1 MPSIVIAQGGGPTAV
16 INQTLCGALL
26 AARRHNPS
34 LRILGARY
42 GVRGLTAGNVVDL
55 TGIPEA
61 QLRRLGNTPN
71 SALGSTR
78 DKPDSGGCDD
88 ILSALERLDARAFVY
103 IGGNET
109 AGTLELLRQQSNRP
123 CHFVHAPKTIDN
135 DLMENDHVPG
145 FISAAAFVANALVS
159 MDLDFR
165 AMPGIYVAIVM
176 GRHAGFLS
184 AAAAGW
190 QQSPDDAPN
199 LIYTPEKPFSVI
211 QFLDEVDAVYARLGR
226 CIVSMSEGVQDEADR
241 PLAEVLAAGEAL
253 ERDAHG
259 NLQLTSGD
267 LGIEIQKALKSRFPK
282 ARARVDTLGY
292 LPRGYIGVID
302 ETDGKE
308 SLAAG
313 AFAAQS
319 ALTGSGS
326 VVLHYDHYHIEPL
339 IVPLDRVAGKTRH
352 MPSDFFAGRNAVADE
367 GRRYFRR
374 LLPNGPIFS
383 CRSCENPG
391 ESILYGRLSGLFFRA
406 TVDGSSW
413 RKADD
418 QPQTKL
424 QY

>member
-16 INQTLCGALL
+16 INQTLCGAIL
-26 AARRHNPS
+26 AARRHDPS
-34 LRILGARY
+34 VRILGARY

-55 TGIPEA
+55 TTIPEA

-78 DKPDSGGCDD
+78 DKPDSGACAD
-88 ILSALERLDARAFVY
+88 ILAALDRLDARAFVY
-103 IGGNET
+103 IGGNDT
-109 AGTLELLRQQSNRP
+109 AGTLELLRQHSSGP

-159 MDLDFR
+159 VDLDFR

-176 GRHAGFLS
+176 GRNAGFLA

-199 LIYTPEKPFSVI
+199 LIYTPEKPFSVV
-211 QFLDEVDAVYARLGR
+211 QFLDEVDAIYARLGR
-226 CIVSMSEGVQDEADR
+226 CIVSMSEGVQDEAGR
-241 PLAEVLAAGEAL
+241 PLAEALAGEAV
-253 ERDAHG
+253 ERDGHG

-302 ETDGKE
+302 ETDRKE
-308 SLAAG
+308 AFAAG

-326 VVLHYDHYHIEPL
+326 VVLHYDGDRIEPL
-339 IVPLDRVAGKTRH
+339 IVPLERVAGKTRH
-352 MPSDFFAGRNAVADE
+352 MPDDFFAGSNTVSDE

-374 LLPNGPIFS
+374 LLPKRPDIFL
-383 CRSCENPG
+383 P
-391 ESILYGRLSGLFFRA
+391 F
-406 TVDGSSW
+406 V
-413 RKADD
+413 
-418 QPQTKL
+418 
-424 QY
+424 

>member
-16 INQTLCGALL
+16 INQTLCGAIL
-26 AARRHNPS
+26 AARRRDPS

-42 GVRGLTAGNVVDL
+42 GVRGLTAGNVFDL
-55 TGIPEA
+55 TTITEA

-78 DKPDSGGCDD
+78 DKPDSGACAD
-88 ILSALERLDARAFVY
+88 ILAALERLDARAFVY
-103 IGGNET
+103 IGGNDT
-109 AGTLELLRQQSNRP
+109 AGTLELLRQQSSGR

-199 LIYTPEKPFSVI
+199 LIYTPEKV
-211 QFLDEVDAVYARLGR
+211 
-226 CIVSMSEGVQDEADR
+226 
-241 PLAEVLAAGEAL
+241 
-253 ERDAHG
+253 
-259 NLQLTSGD
+259 
-267 LGIEIQKALKSRFPK
+267 
-282 ARARVDTLGY
+282 
-292 LPRGYIGVID
+292 PRGYIGVID
-302 ETDGKE
+302 ETDRKE
-308 SLAAG
+308 AFAAG

-326 VVLHYDHYHIEPL
+326 VVLHYDGDRIEPL
-339 IVPLDRVAGKTRH
+339 IVPLERVAGKTRH
-352 MPSDFFAGRNAVADE
+352 MPGDFFAGSNTISDE

-374 LLPNGPIFS
+374 LLPKRPDIFL
-383 CRSCENPG
+383 P
-391 ESILYGRLSGLFFRA
+391 F
-406 TVDGSSW
+406 V
-413 RKADD
+413 
-418 QPQTKL
+418 
-424 QY
+424 

>member
-16 INQTLCGALL
+16 INQTLCGAIL
-26 AARRHNPS
+26 AARRLDPS
-34 LRILGARY
+34 VRILGARY
-42 GVRGLTAGNVVDL
+42 GVRGLTAGDVVDL
-55 TGIPEA
+55 TSIPDA

-78 DKPDSGGCDD
+78 DKPDSGACAD
-88 ILSALERLDARAFVY
+88 ILAALNRLDARAFVY
-103 IGGNET
+103 IGGNDT
-109 AGTLELLRQQSNRP
+109 AGTLELLRQKSSGR

-176 GRHAGFLS
+176 GRHAGFLA

-190 QQSPDDAPN
+190 QQSPDDAPH
-199 LIYTPEKPFSVI
+199 LIYTPEKPFSVV
-211 QFLDEVDAVYARLGR
+211 QFLDEAG
-226 CIVSMSEGVQDEADR
+226 R
-241 PLAEVLAAGEAL
+241 PLAAALAGEAV

-267 LGIEIQKALKSRFPK
+267 LGIEIQNALKLRFPK

-302 ETDGKE
+302 ETDRKE
-308 SLAAG
+308 AFAAG
-313 AFAAQS
+313 EFAAQS

-326 VVLHYDHYHIEPL
+326 VVLHYDGDRIEPL
-339 IVPLDRVAGKTRH
+339 IVPLERVAGKTRH
-352 MPSDFFAGRNAVADE
+352 MPDDFFAGSNTVSDE

-374 LLPNGPIFS
+374 LLPKPPDIFL
-383 CRSCENPG
+383 P
-391 ESILYGRLSGLFFRA
+391 F
-406 TVDGSSW
+406 V
-413 RKADD
+413 
-418 QPQTKL
+418 
-424 QY
+424 